1 MSFFEKKQKNAPP
14 TRGFTPLP
22 RAAGFSLVELMVSL
36 TVFSIVVVVALG
48 TLLVLIDVNSKA
60 QALFSSTTNLS
71 FALDA
76 MSREVRTGYDYY
88 CETRTSYFDEA
99 PPSKGATQDC
109 VNGNF
114 IAFTRERDGERFAF
128 QKNGDRLEQYDGTN
142 WIPITSDRD
151 VVISNFVI
159 DVEDTAPLSSSNN
172 DQPTA
177 SIYIDGFMYN
187 GLDSRTEFNIQTRVT
202 QRRIDI

>member
-1 MSFFEKKQKNAPP
+1 MSFFEKKQKNAPA
-14 TRGFTPLP
+14 TR
-22 RAAGFSLVELMVSL
+22 GFSLVELMVSL

-48 TLLVLIDVNSKA
+48 TLLVLIDVNAKA

-88 CETRTSYFDEA
+88 CTTRTSNFSY
-99 PPSKGATQDC
+99 PPPGQGEIQDC
-109 VNGNF
+109 ANGNF
-114 IAFTRERDGERFAF
+114 IAFTRERDGQRFAF
-128 QKNGDRLEQYDGTN
+128 QKNGDILEEYDGTN

-159 DVEDTAPLSSSNN
+159 DVSDTAPLSASNEN
-172 DQPTA
+172 QPTA
-177 SIYIDGFMYN
+177 SIYIDGYMYN